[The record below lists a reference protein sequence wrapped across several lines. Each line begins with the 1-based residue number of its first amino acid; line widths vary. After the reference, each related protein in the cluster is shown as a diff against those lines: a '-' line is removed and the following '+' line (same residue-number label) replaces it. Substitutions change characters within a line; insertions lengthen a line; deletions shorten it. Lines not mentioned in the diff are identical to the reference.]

1 LVFSHARG
9 FESHWDYFLEG
20 SIRSCMG
27 DIFALPE
34 GMQALNEG
42 RYFVADDDSEHVVEK
57 IVKSLRLRGIT
68 LT

>member
-1 LVFSHARG
+1 
-9 FESHWDYFLEG
+9 
-20 SIRSCMG
+20 MG

-57 IVKSLRLRGIT
+57 IVKCLRLRGIT